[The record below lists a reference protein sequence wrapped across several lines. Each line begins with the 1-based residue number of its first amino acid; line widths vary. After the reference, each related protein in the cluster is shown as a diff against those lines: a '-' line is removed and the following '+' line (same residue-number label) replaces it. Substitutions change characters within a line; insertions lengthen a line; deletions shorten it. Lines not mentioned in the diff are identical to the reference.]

1 VLLSAVVL
9 ALVDCWHVALR
20 APGSLTATSVCWLVG
35 LYLAATGAAALV
47 LAGVLRCSR
56 GTTRAAILA
65 AGGCLFAVETW
76 LRALTPLSP
85 WRPWV
90 VAGCIAAAVLAFVPL
105 RAVCARRVPISV
117 ALVGLA
123 LLALGAFG
131 AVRPLVGARP
141 PTSPSLTT
149 DRELPS
155 FLVIVIDTLRADHL
169 GCYGYGRPTS
179 PALDRLAGEGTLFE
193 RAFAQSSWTKP
204 STASLFTG
212 RFPVQHQTLYE
223 RSRIPDVELTIP
235 ELLTARGYRT
245 AVLSGNPWVT
255 PEYGFDQGVSDFYS
269 LYDERFTRVTLFM
282 TVLKRLSRLPG
293 GRMQVYNRV
302 KYLVL
307 GELSTTARDTRL
319 VDEAERWLTAHH
331 DRPFFLYLHMMSPH
345 HPYDPPPPFDRFVPD
360 PSHAPVKNYPRK
372 SYLFFEEGDP
382 LPAADF
388 ADMVARYDG
397 DVLYADTEVG
407 RLLTVLDRLGLAR
420 TTAVVVTA
428 DHGEEFYDHRN
439 WGHGQSV
446 YNELIHVPL
455 ILRYPGH
462 GAPGARVATPVMHV
476 DMLPTLLDLAG
487 IPLPPAAAG
496 IGASLFS
503 APQQRD
509 DVLSQLIYRY
519 GEAAALVA
527 GDRVLVTMRRGD
539 DGRSAAYDLA
549 TDFGEH
555 HDLPAPADQ
564 LRALAELRRRLE
576 RTRSAAAESAD
587 GVDRDRLK
595 ALGYAE

>member
-1 VLLSAVVL
+1 VLVSAVVL
-9 ALVDCWHVALR
+9 ALVDCWQVALR
-20 APGSLTATSVCWLVG
+20 APGSLTAASVSWLLG
-35 LYLAATGAAALV
+35 LYLAATGVATLV
-47 LAGVLRCSR
+47 LAGVLRRSR

-65 AGGCLFAVETW
+65 AGGCLFVVETW

-85 WRPWV
+85 WRPWM
-90 VAGCIAAAVLAFVPL
+90 VAGCIAAAALAFVPL
-105 RAVCARRVPISV
+105 RAVCARRVPVSV
-117 ALVGLA
+117 AVIGLA
-123 LLALGAFG
+123 LLAVGAFG
-131 AVRPLVGARP
+131 AVRPLAGTRP
-141 PTSPSLTT
+141 PGTSGPAP

-223 RSRIPDVELTIP
+223 RSRIPDAELTIA
-235 ELLTARGYRT
+235 ELLAANGYRT

-282 TVLKRLSRLPG
+282 TVLKRLSQLPG

-319 VDEAERWLTAHH
+319 VDEAERWLAAHH
-331 DRPFFLYLHMMSPH
+331 DRPFFLYVHMMSPH

-360 PSHAPVKNYPRK
+360 RSHAPVKNYPRK
-372 SYLFFEEGDP
+372 SYLFFEEGEP
-382 LPAADF
+382 LPAADL
-388 ADMVARYDG
+388 ADLVARYDG

-407 RLLTVLDRLGLAR
+407 RLLAALDRLGLAR

-455 ILRYPGH
+455 LLRYPAH
-462 GAPGARVATPVMHV
+462 AAAGARVATPVMHV
-476 DMLPTLLDLAG
+476 DLLPTLLGLAR

-496 IGASLFS
+496 IGTSLLS
-503 APQQRD
+503 PPQERD

-519 GEAAALVA
+519 GEADALVTGGRALVA
-527 GDRVLVTMRRGD
+527 MRRGD
-539 DGRSAAYDLA
+539 DERSVAYDLT
-549 TDFGEH
+549 TDFGEQH
-555 HDLPAPADQ
+555 GLPAPPDR

-576 RTRSAAAESAD
+576 GTRSAASESSDDA
-587 GVDRDRLK
+587 DRDRLK